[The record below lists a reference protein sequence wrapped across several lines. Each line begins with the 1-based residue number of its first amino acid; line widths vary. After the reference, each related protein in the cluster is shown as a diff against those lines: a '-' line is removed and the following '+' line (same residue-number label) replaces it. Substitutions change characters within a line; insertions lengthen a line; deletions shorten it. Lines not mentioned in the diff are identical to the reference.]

1 MRYGQDQDLDL
12 DMTDHQIGGL
22 QAVLG
27 RERGTSV
34 RLCAVAYNITGAF
47 EENP

>member
-12 DMTDHQIGGL
+12 DMTDQIGGL

-34 RLCAVAYNITGAF
+34 RLCAVAYKITGAF